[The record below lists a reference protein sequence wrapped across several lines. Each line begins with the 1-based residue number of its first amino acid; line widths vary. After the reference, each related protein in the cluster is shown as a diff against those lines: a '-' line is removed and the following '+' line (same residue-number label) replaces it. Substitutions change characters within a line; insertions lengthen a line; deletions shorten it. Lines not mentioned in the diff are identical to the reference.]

1 MDILKKILKMKAL
14 VLSILTIVSGLIGTI
29 FAYNGFVKLTGLIS
43 GIFGFLGII
52 CYIFC
57 FIFLVFTIVEM
68 LDYL

>member
-1 MDILKKILKMKAL
+1 MDILKKILKMKPL
-14 VLSILTIVSGLIGTI
+14 ILSILTIVSGLIGTI

-43 GIFGFLGII
+43 GMFGFLGII

>member
-1 MDILKKILKMKAL
+1 MDILKKILKMKPL

-29 FAYNGFVKLTGLIS
+29 FAYNGFVKFTGLIS
-43 GIFGFLGII
+43 GIFGFFGII

>member
-1 MDILKKILKMKAL
+1 MDILKKILKMKPL

>member
-1 MDILKKILKMKAL
+1 MDILKKILKMKPL

-29 FAYNGFVKLTGLIS
+29 FAYNGFVKFTGLIS
-43 GIFGFLGII
+43 GIFGFLSII